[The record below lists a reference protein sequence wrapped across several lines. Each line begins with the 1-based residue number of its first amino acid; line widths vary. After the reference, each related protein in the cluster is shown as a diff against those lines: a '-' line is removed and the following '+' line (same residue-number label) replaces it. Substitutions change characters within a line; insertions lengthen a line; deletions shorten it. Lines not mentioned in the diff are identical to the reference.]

1 MRPILFHWQRLT
13 IHSYTAM
20 LYVGLV
26 AGLVAGDAAAHAA
39 GIDALRTYI
48 ASSILIVPALLGA
61 RVLYVAVHLGFNRQN
76 LRRVWNRHEGG
87 ASQYGALVLAL
98 PFSVPLTSALRLPLG
113 AFWDVATLTI
123 LVGMIFV
130 RIGCLMHGCCAG
142 RKSESWLGL
151 YLPNHRGV
159 WERRFPTQCLE
170 AGWAAVLLTFAIVFW
185 PRMPFPGSLF
195 LVITA
200 GYAAGRLVL
209 ESLRE
214 QSSDAGRFN
223 FYHHFSLV
231 LIVLSLATLTA
242 SWPR

>member
-87 ASQYGALVLAL
+87 ASQYGALVLAVPL
-98 PFSVPLTSALRLPLG
+98 SVPLTSALRLPLG
-113 AFWDVATLTI
+113 AFWDVATFTI

-159 WERRFPTQCLE
+159 WEKRFPTQCLE
-170 AGWAAVLLTFAIVFW
+170 AGWAAVLLTFAIVFGDHCRICCRKACARIAARTIVGRR
-185 PRMPFPGSLF
+185 PIQFLSPFL
-195 LVITA
+195 A
-200 GYAAGRLVL
+200 GP
-209 ESLRE
+209 
-214 QSSDAGRFN
+214 N
-223 FYHHFSLV
+223 CP
-231 LIVLSLATLTA
+231 LARNTHG
-242 SWPR
+242 